1 MMFFLLLAIYNQ
13 IQDSFISNTN
23 IGYQLSEDL
32 SSGKVKFINTT
43 DSTEEEVDL
52 TGNDLSSGVRSLAAL
67 TNAPTLIN
75 GKTYTIEI
83 NGTDLVGN
91 DAVIASITG
100 LKYEVPSSKLDAL
113 TTSNGNIKKNN
124 GSSFTSNDTGEYE
137 LKVGPRVQEI
147 TLNPT
152 KNNGSATIEYL
163 DDSNSTLTSPFSIVE
178 GNNTI
183 KVKVTS
189 SYDSNDITTYT
200 LKIEKKNKKFAV
212 QAQEGCCGSFT
223 GVETLA
229 SMSQT
234 DRIAKRN
241 EIKVKSRTNRTATEK
256 KQLALD
262 STTNAVP
269 VSGSDKTE
277 VSQEDEDNIADAVT
291 VGCKCYTR

>member
-13 IQDSFISNTN
+13 AQDSFISNTN

-67 TNAPTLIN
+67 TNAPTLIH

-200 LKIEKKNKKFAV
+200 LKIEKKRSSCSSTRSFR
-212 QAQEGCCGSFT
+212 CGSTFT

-241 EIKVKSRTNRTATEK
+241 EIKIKSRTNRTATEK
-256 KQLALD
+256 
-262 STTNAVP
+262 N
-269 VSGSDKTE
+269 
-277 VSQEDEDNIADAVT
+277 N
-291 VGCKCYTR
+291 